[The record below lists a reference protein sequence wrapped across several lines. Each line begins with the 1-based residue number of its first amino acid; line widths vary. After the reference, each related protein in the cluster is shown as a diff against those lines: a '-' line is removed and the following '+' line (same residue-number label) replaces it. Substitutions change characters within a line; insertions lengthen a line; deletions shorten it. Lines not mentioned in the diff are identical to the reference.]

1 MRRLFRVGGIAIT
14 ALTASSLGAV
24 FAPSAHA
31 TTSTTP
37 EHAQRVLVL
46 SLPSVSW
53 EDLDLA
59 QLPNLR
65 QLFEQGAVADL
76 TVRGAARHPTPGD
89 GYVTIGAGAR
99 SVSRALEGGQC
110 FQADERFQ
118 GGPAGDA
125 LALRTGLETSTLGR
139 NSVVCLAQPAIVSRN
154 GHLLYDAQPGLLGDT
169 LAKNGVQR
177 AVIGNADDAEPP
189 QNDLWQRSAG
199 LALAGSDGV
208 VPDGAVGAD
217 LLVRDTTAP
226 FGLRTNSARVLDA
239 FDRAWNGRTV
249 VLVEASDLARFD
261 EYHSLMSPAARA
273 PLEQRLL
280 GQFDA
285 LVGRLLRRVDAT
297 HDAVLVVGTSERTGS
312 NRLTVAAL
320 RGPGVKAGL
329 GESDFTQRAGTVA
342 MVDMG
347 PTILA
352 QLGIDAPGR
361 MEGRPMHFARAGGT
375 FDARLSWLTDTN
387 QRAQFRDKMI
397 AGVTTWFIVLEII
410 LTICAVIAFVRLGRR
425 SLIAVELGAL
435 TLLGFLP
442 ATYLAGLFPFNRWG
456 SGPYWLFLFG
466 VGAAIALLAWF
477 TTDRLGVTALIVALS
492 VVVGVVMLDVMT
504 GARLQFCTVFGYS
517 PTVGGRY
524 AGLGNLGY
532 SQLASGAVLLA
543 GLLAFR
549 LGGRRGAWVAVTLL
563 ALAVI
568 VDGAPFFGSDVGGVL
583 SMVPAYLVASALLL
597 GWRLR
602 WRLIALYGGIT
613 LAVLAAFAAV
623 DISRPKDK
631 ETHLGR
637 LVDSGSGTGG
647 VHHVSIVIQ
656 RKLAENIGVFKGST
670 WTLMLP
676 VVLAGIAYLV
686 YRAPGRLRGIRDR
699 IPPLTAALIG
709 FAIVAFLGFALNDS
723 GIAIPGVMLGI
734 LTPVMI
740 VITIR
745 GERDRLARPA
755 LDDEILR
762 LTEPAETRA

>member
-1 MRRLFRVGGIAIT
+1 MRRLPLVAIAGV
-14 ALTASSLGAV
+14 AVLTASAIGSVLAS
-24 FAPSAHA
+24 SAQAA
-31 TTSTTP
+31 TMP
-37 EHAQRVLVL
+37 EHARRVLVL

-65 QLFEQGAVADL
+65 HVLEQSAVADL
-76 TVRGAARHPTPGD
+76 TVRGAARHPTLGD
-89 GYVTIGAGAR
+89 GYVTIGAGTR
-99 SVSRALEGGQC
+99 SVSRAVEGGQC
-110 FQADERFQ
+110 FQADEQFQ
-118 GGPAGDA
+118 GGPARDA
-125 LALRTGLETSTLGR
+125 LALRTGGDTSTLGA
-139 NSVVCLAQPAIVSRN
+139 NAVVCLAQPAVISRN
-154 GHLLYDAQPGLLGDT
+154 SHLLYDSQPGALGDA
-169 LAKNGVQR
+169 LASNGVHR

-189 QNDLWQRSAG
+189 HDDLWQRSVG
-199 LALAGSDGV
+199 LALAGRDGV

-217 LLVRDTTAP
+217 LLVRDSAAP
-226 FGLRTNSARVLDA
+226 FGLRNDPGRVLAA
-239 FDRAWNGRTV
+239 FDRAWRGRTV

-280 GQFDA
+280 GRFDS
-285 LVGRLLRRVDAT
+285 LVGQMLRRVDPRQ
-297 HDAVLVVGTSERTGS
+297 DSVLVVGTSERSGA

-320 RGPGVKAGL
+320 RGPGVKPGL
-329 GESDFTQRAGTVA
+329 AESDFTQRAGTAA
-342 MVDMG
+342 MVDIG

-352 QLGIDAPGR
+352 QLGIDAPAR
-361 MEGRPMHFARAGGT
+361 MEGRPLHFASTGGN

-397 AGVTTWFIVLEII
+397 SGVTTWFIVLEII

-425 SLIAVELGAL
+425 SLIAIELAAL

-456 SGPYWLFLFG
+456 SVPYWLFLFG
-466 VGAAIALLAWF
+466 VGLALALVAWF
-477 TTDRLGVTALIVALS
+477 TTDRFGVATLIVALS
-492 VVVGVVMLDVMT
+492 VVVGVIMLDVMT
-504 GARLQFCTVFGYS
+504 GAHLQFNTVFGYS

-532 SQLASGAVLLA
+532 SQLAAAAVLLA

-549 LGGRRGAWVAVTLL
+549 IGGRRGAWLAITLL
-563 ALAVI
+563 ALAVV

-583 SMVPAYLVASALLL
+583 SMVPAYLVAGALLL

-613 LAVLAAFAAV
+613 LAVLAVFAAIDV
-623 DISRPKDK
+623 TRPKDK

-637 LVDSGSGTGG
+637 LINSGNGNGG
-647 VHHVSIVIQ
+647 FHHVSIVIQ

-699 IPPLTAALIG
+699 IPPLTAALVG
-709 FAIVAFLGFALNDS
+709 FALVAFLGFALNDS

-734 LTPVMI
+734 LTPVII

-745 GERDRLARPA
+745 GERDRLAKPE

-762 LTEPAETRA
+762 LTTPAETRA